1 MSQQKFDA
9 VANGTI
15 ENEIAGRAA
24 PYLAMLMAQ
33 SSLLWH
39 DTGKAIANRIG
50 KHMPDEL
57 RQKYEDF
64 YDKQNKFYTE
74 EKNVKLRAIKT
85 IKLWLDVIE
94 SAFTYVEEHTD
105 RSEMLDK
112 IIKKV

>member
-9 VANGTI
+9 I
-15 ENEIAGRAA
+15 ENGMIEYEIAGKAA
-24 PYLAMLMAQ
+24 PYLAMLMMQ
-33 SSLLWH
+33 SNMLWH

-50 KHMPDEL
+50 KTMPDEL
-57 RQKYEDF
+57 RQAYEEF
-64 YDKQNKFYTE
+64 YDKQKLYSE

-85 IKLWLDVIE
+85 IKLWLDVIDI
-94 SAFTYVEEHTD
+94 AFTYVEEHTD